1 MKCGSSFPT
10 CLGSGQIRTV
20 YSGPSQLKVLSD
32 PTPLHYSD
40 LSTPEAARGRN
51 VTIRSLLAKGDYLAA
66 EKVISRFTHAASRL
80 EQPQQNNILNSARR
94 PISTLIHAY
103 VRAEMPQHAAR
114 HVCVILDRK
123 GPLKTRTLVAVINS
137 LLSSVSEEVGEKDP
151 KRHFFAS
158 YVLSLQSER
167 VTDPYLRNAMELW
180 IKVEKA
186 RLPAARETFQG
197 LLTALI
203 AQEECV
209 SAGAVFSRVSRRHWE
224 YMAMRDMHYHPRD
237 VTMTNQRFPINP
249 AEAPAY
255 PYPQLFE
262 NVVSLCM
269 SVLRRTEATRGQQ
282 QIRRSAGHGL
292 IFLASLLHHRQIPF
306 PEVGS
311 LISALFYCML
321 LPDSLWVPEN
331 PFGGALHSF
340 QRQTLRLGQYSHG
353 VIKSLA
359 RRLPNRSPPTAYRSQ
374 RYSILP
380 VLSYNS
386 YRDLLM
392 GLIESFHD
400 PVLTLEVWES
410 AVEQHKGSQDS
421 EEFAKNFMDG
431 FPEEGVFRERFDK
444 ILRRWRRSL
453 GRKVVI
459 PIFTQE
465 GETRMNELMEVL
477 AQAVAGEKT
486 KTKNA
491 EMPTIPPPE
500 S

>member
-1 MKCGSSFPT
+1 MKCGRFSPT
-10 CLGSGQIRTV
+10 CLGISRIRTA
-20 YSGPSQLKVLSD
+20 YRGPSQLKVLSD

-51 VTIRSLLAKGDYLAA
+51 ATIRSLLTLGNYGTA
-66 EKVISRFTHAASRL
+66 EKFINRFIDAAHRL
-80 EQPQQNNILNSARR
+80 EQPQQNAILNSARR

-103 VRAEMPQHAAR
+103 VRAGMPQHAAH
-114 HVCVILDRK
+114 HVCVMLGKKR
-123 GPLKTRTLVAVINS
+123 PLKTRTLVAVVNS
-137 LLSSVSEEVGEKDP
+137 LLSSVPDEVGEKDP

-158 YVLSLQSER
+158 YVLSLQSQR
-167 VTDPYLRNAMELW
+167 VTNPYLRNAMELW
-180 IKVEKA
+180 IKAEKA
-186 RLPAARETFQG
+186 RLPAAKVTFQG
-197 LLTALI
+197 LLTTLI

-209 SAGAVFSRVSRRHWE
+209 SASAVFSRVSRRHWE
-224 YMAMRDMHYHPRD
+224 YMAMRDMHHHPRN

-255 PYPQLFE
+255 PDPRLFE

-292 IFLASLLHHRQIPF
+292 ILLASLLHHRQIPF
-306 PEVGS
+306 PEVGP
-311 LISALFYCML
+311 LISSLFYCML
-321 LPDSLWVPEN
+321 LSDSLWVPEN

-340 QRQTLRLGQYSHG
+340 QRQTLRLGQYAHG

-380 VLSYNS
+380 VLSYDS

-410 AVEQHKGSQDS
+410 MVEQHQGSQDS
-421 EEFAKNFMDG
+421 EEFAKNFMDSL
-431 FPEEGVFRERFDK
+431 PEEGGFRERFDK
-444 ILRRWRRSL
+444 ILCRWRRL
-453 GRKVVI
+453 QGRKILI

-465 GETRMNELMEVL
+465 GETKMNALMEAL
-477 AQAVAGEKT
+477 GEAISGGKM
-486 KTKNA
+486 NA
-491 EMPTIPPPE
+491 RDSETSMIPPSE

>member
-1 MKCGSSFPT
+1 MRCGLFFPT
-10 CLGSGQIRTV
+10 RLGISRIRTV
-20 YSGPSQLKVLSD
+20 HSGPSQFKVLSD

-51 VTIRSLLAKGDYLAA
+51 AAICSLLSQGDYGTA
-66 EKVISRFTHAASRL
+66 EKFINRFIDATSRL
-80 EQPQQNNILNSARR
+80 EQPQQNTVLNSARR

-103 VRAEMPQHAAR
+103 VRAGMAHHAAR
-114 HVCVILDRK
+114 HVYVMLHRK
-123 GPLKTRTLVAVINS
+123 RPLKTRTLVAVINS
-137 LLSSVSEEVGEKDP
+137 LLSSVPDEVGEKDP

-158 YVLSLQSER
+158 YVLSLQSDR
-167 VTDPYLRNAMELW
+167 VTDPYLRNALELW
-180 IKVEKA
+180 IKAEKA
-186 RLPAARETFQG
+186 RLPAAKETFQG
-197 LLTALI
+197 LLATLI

-224 YMAMRDMHYHPRD
+224 YMAMRDMHHHPRD

-255 PYPQLFE
+255 PDPRLFE
-262 NVVSLCM
+262 NLVFLCM

-306 PEVGS
+306 PEVGP

-321 LPDSLWVPEN
+321 LSDSLWVPEN
-331 PFGGALHSF
+331 PFGGTMHSF
-340 QRQTLRLGQYSHG
+340 QRQTLRLGQYAHG

-410 AVEQHKGSQDS
+410 MVEQHLGTQDAEKFS
-421 EEFAKNFMDG
+421 KNFMDG
-431 FPEEGVFRERFDK
+431 LPEEGVFRERFDK
-444 ILRRWRRSL
+444 ILRRWRRSR
-453 GRKVVI
+453 RKIVI
-459 PIFTQE
+459 PIFTRE
-465 GETRMNELMEVL
+465 GETKMNELMEAL
-477 AQAVAGEKT
+477 GDAVAGGKMNT
-486 KTKNA
+486 RDA
-491 EMPTIPPPE
+491 ETPPIPPSE